1 MTIVNHNHINYFFY
15 NKSIGFDYTLLP
27 RLLLAI
33 ISIIGIVKPLVVIKF
48 IKLLKKWG
56 TDRYSKNVRLC
67 PNCQTSIERGT
78 NDCLKCNSNV
88 SR

>member
-1 MTIVNHNHINYFFY
+1 MM
-15 NKSIGFDYTLLP
+15 P

-56 TDRYSKNVRLC
+56 TDRYSKTFVYV
-67 PNCQTSIERGT
+67 QIA
-78 NDCLKCNSNV
+78 KQV
-88 SR
+88 